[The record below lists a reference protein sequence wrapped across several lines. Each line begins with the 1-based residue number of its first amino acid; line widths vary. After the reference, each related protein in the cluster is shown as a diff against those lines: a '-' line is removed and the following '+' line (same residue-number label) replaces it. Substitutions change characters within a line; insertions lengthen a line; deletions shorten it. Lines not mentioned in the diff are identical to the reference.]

1 MKTMKMN
8 GRGLPSRFNPAND
21 LMDAS
26 ALTILPDTSR
36 AHYLYPFVLNR
47 DEAGHLLVIVN
58 IDFKI
63 CNLQLTSTGF
73 RLGR

>member
-21 LMDAS
+21 VMDAS
-26 ALTILPDTSR
+26 ALTILPDKSR

-58 IDFKI
+58 KDLFY
-63 CNLQLTSTGF
+63 F
-73 RLGR
+73 ARLSSKFAIE